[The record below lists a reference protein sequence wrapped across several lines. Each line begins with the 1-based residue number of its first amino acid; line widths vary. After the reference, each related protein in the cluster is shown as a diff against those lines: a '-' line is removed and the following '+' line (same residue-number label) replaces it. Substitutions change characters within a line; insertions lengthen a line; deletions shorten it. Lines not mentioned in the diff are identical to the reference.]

1 MAFEPE
7 IRRVLRVDTQMMA
20 DVMRPGRPPV
30 RRTRLLRVMRAAAI
44 GALVIC
50 IITVALFVID
60 NARSVR
66 ATRELDRLIDALL
79 GDPVLAEALRLQ
91 NAALAEK
98 DEAWALGQDRAWRAE
113 RDRGGGPLQRAMMD
127 RPESRRLAEVVGA
140 SDGLISHAF
149 LIDAKGR
156 MAAQPFPSFNF
167 WQFDKPKFHYTFP
180 VGAGARD
187 VSWLQPS
194 WDATHLVCWRAQTFV
209 DPATSQPVGV
219 LAVEVNYQ
227 KVGRYG
233 CGEEP
238 IHTAHER
245 ATNRVEP

>member
-1 MAFEPE
+1 
-7 IRRVLRVDTQMMA
+7 
-20 DVMRPGRPPV
+20 
-30 RRTRLLRVMRAAAI
+30 MRAAAI

-79 GDPVLAEALRLQ
+79 ADPVLAEALRMQ
-91 NAALAEK
+91 NASLADK
-98 DEAWALGQDRAWRAE
+98 DEAWALERDRAWRVE
-113 RDRGGGPLQRAMMD
+113 RDSGGGPLQRATMD
-127 RPESRRLAEVVGA
+127 RPASRRLAEVVAA
-140 SDGLISHAF
+140 SDGLVSHAF

-156 MAAQPFPSFNF
+156 IAAQPFPSFNF
-167 WQFDKPKFHYTFP
+167 WQFDKPKFHYTYP
-180 VGAGARD
+180 LGAGARD
-187 VSWLQPS
+187 ISWVQSS
-194 WDATHLVCWRAQTFV
+194 WDGTQPVCWRAQTFV